1 MEIIFYLLLTF
12 SIASSDGVKNDV
24 TPQDQ
29 EIQMRSETD
38 TGVDGKHPDLKG
50 SLPD

>member
-12 SIASSDGVKNDV
+12 SIASSDGVNDIQ
-24 TPQDQ
+24 PQDQ

-38 TGVDGKHPDLKG
+38 TGVDAKHPDLKG